1 MGKTRI
7 VTVRIPAVD
16 MRKWLKS
23 RNHLNI
29 EGKNKYDEKLKQRNE
44 NKKTYKINK
53 TSYSFFRILTLI
65 KLTTF
70 NCRVL

>member
-44 NKKTYKINK
+44 NKKNIQN
-53 TSYSFFRILTLI
+53 L
-65 KLTTF
+65 
-70 NCRVL
+70 